1 MKSFILY
8 LGFAFYMLLSLLRI
22 IKLKYLKK
30 RGNKE
35 EIDQY
40 INKSVVGWAN
50 FIVKTIGIKINK
62 KGLENVPKGA
72 CLFVGNHQGL
82 LDVPVIVSSLDRY
95 VGFVAKKEMLK
106 LRILTYWMKE
116 MKCVF
121 MDRQNIRAAVKT
133 INEGV
138 QNLKNGYSM
147 LIFPEG
153 TRSRGEKLGDFKK
166 GSMKLGVK
174 AGVPIVPIV
183 IDGTYKIREANGGKI
198 KAAEVDLIICPP
210 IYPKELSK
218 EEQNNLSETI
228 KDIIQKELEKVRK
241 RER

>member
-22 IKLKYLKK
+22 IKLKYLKRK
-30 RGNKE
+30 GNKE
-35 EIDQY
+35 EIEKY
-40 INKSVVGWAN
+40 INKSVLGWAN
-50 FIVKTIGIKINK
+50 FIVNGIGIRINK
-62 KGLENVPKGA
+62 RGLENVSEGP

-106 LRILTYWMKE
+106 LKILTYWMKE

-121 MDRQNIRAAVKT
+121 MDRQNVRAAVKT

-138 QNLKNGYSM
+138 ENLKNGYSM

-153 TRSRGEKLGDFKK
+153 TRSRGENLGEFKK
-166 GSMKLGVK
+166 GSMKLGIK
-174 AGVPIVPIV
+174 AGVPIVPIA
-183 IDGTYKIREANGGKI
+183 INGTYKVREANNGKI
-198 KAAEVDLIICPP
+198 KAADVDLIVCPP

-228 KDIIQKELEKVRK
+228 KEVIQKELEKVRN
-241 RER
+241 

>member
-8 LGFAFYMLLSLLRI
+8 LGFAFYMLLSFLRI
-22 IKLKYLKK
+22 IKLKYLKRK
-30 RGNKE
+30 GNKE
-35 EIDQY
+35 EIEKY
-40 INKSVVGWAN
+40 INKSVLGWAN
-50 FIVKTIGIKINK
+50 FIVNGIGIRINK
-62 KGLENVPKGA
+62 KGLENVPEGP

-106 LRILTYWMKE
+106 LKILTYWMKE

-121 MDRQNIRAAVKT
+121 MDRQNVRAAIKT

-138 QNLKNGYSM
+138 ENLKNGYSM

-153 TRSRGEKLGDFKK
+153 TRSRGENLGEFKK
-166 GSMKLGVK
+166 GSMKLGIK
-174 AGVPIVPIV
+174 AGVPIVPIA
-183 IDGTYKIREANGGKI
+183 INGTYNVLEANGNKI
-198 KAAEVDLIICPP
+198 KAADVDLIVCPP

-228 KDIIQKELEKVRK
+228 KGIIQKELEKVRK
-241 RER
+241 

>member
-8 LGFAFYMLLSLLRI
+8 LGFAFYMMLSFLRI
-22 IKLKYLKK
+22 IKLKYLKRK
-30 RGNKE
+30 GNKE
-35 EIDQY
+35 EIEKY
-40 INKSVVGWAN
+40 INKSVLGWAN
-50 FIVKTIGIKINK
+50 FIVKGIGIRINK
-62 KGLENVPKGA
+62 KGLENVPDGP

-121 MDRQNIRAAVKT
+121 MDRQNVRAAVKT

-138 QNLKNGYSM
+138 ENLKNGYSM

-153 TRSRGEKLGDFKK
+153 TRSRGENLGEFKK
-166 GSMKLGVK
+166 GSMKLGIK
-174 AGVPIVPIV
+174 AGVPIVPIA
-183 IDGTYKIREANGGKI
+183 INGSYKVREANGGKI
-198 KAAEVDLIICPP
+198 KAADVDLIVCPP

-228 KDIIQKELEKVRK
+228 KEIIQKELEKVK
-241 RER
+241 NQ

>member
-8 LGFAFYMLLSLLRI
+8 LGFVFYMMLSLLRI
-22 IKLKYLKK
+22 IKLKYLKRK
-30 RGNKE
+30 GNKE
-35 EIDQY
+35 EIEKY
-40 INKSVVGWAN
+40 INKSVLGWAN
-50 FIVKTIGIKINK
+50 FIVKGIGIRINK
-62 KGLENVPKGA
+62 KGLENVPDGP

-121 MDRQNIRAAVKT
+121 MDRQNVRAAVKT

-138 QNLKNGYSM
+138 ENLKNGYSM

-153 TRSRGEKLGDFKK
+153 TRSRGENLGEFKK
-166 GSMKLGVK
+166 GSMKLGIK
-174 AGVPIVPIV
+174 AGVPIVPMAIN
-183 IDGTYKIREANGGKI
+183 GTYKVREANGGKI
-198 KAAEVDLIICPP
+198 KAADVDLIVCPP

-228 KDIIQKELEKVRK
+228 KEIIQKELEKVRNQ
-241 RER
+241 

>member
-1 MKSFILY
+1 MKSFIFY
-8 LGFAFYMLLSLLRI
+8 LEFGLYMLLSLLRI
-22 IKLKYLKK
+22 IKLKYLKIK
-30 RGNKE
+30 GNME
-35 EIDQY
+35 EVDKY

-50 FIVKTIGIKINK
+50 FIVNGIGIRINK
-62 KGLENVPKGA
+62 KGLENIPYGP

-106 LRILTYWMKE
+106 LKILTYWMKQI
-116 MKCVF
+116 KCVF
-121 MDRQNIRAAVKT
+121 MDRENVRAAIKT

-138 QNLKNGYSM
+138 DNLKNGYSM

-153 TRSRGEKLGDFKK
+153 TRSRGENLGEFKK
-166 GSMKLGVK
+166 GSIKLGIK
-174 AGVPIVPIV
+174 AGVPIVPIA
-183 IDGTYKIREANGGKI
+183 IDGTYKVREANGGKI
-198 KAAEVDLIICPP
+198 KPADVDLIVCPP

-228 KDIIQKELEKVRK
+228 KEIIQKELEKVRK
-241 RER
+241 Q

>member
-1 MKSFILY
+1 MKSFIFY
-8 LGFAFYMLLSLLRI
+8 LGFGFYMLLSLLRI
-22 IKLKYLKK
+22 IKLKYLKRK
-30 RGNKE
+30 GNRE
-35 EIDQY
+35 EIDKY

-50 FIVKTIGIKINK
+50 FIVNGIGIKVNK
-62 KGLENVPKGA
+62 KGLENVPDGP

-106 LRILTYWMKE
+106 LKILTYWMKQ

-121 MDRQNIRAAVKT
+121 MDRENIRAAIKT

-138 QNLKNGYSM
+138 DNLKNGYSM

-153 TRSRGEKLGDFKK
+153 TRSRGGNLGEFKK
-166 GSMKLGVK
+166 GSMKLGIK
-174 AGVPIVPIV
+174 AGVPIVPIA
-183 IDGTYKIREANGGKI
+183 IDGTYKVREANGGKI
-198 KAAEVDLIICPP
+198 KPADVDLIVCHP

-228 KDIIQKELEKVRK
+228 KGIIQKELEKVRD
-241 RER
+241 